1 MKVNKEEL
9 KKYLELSEPIFTTKF
24 APLLAP
30 YAKIIYL
37 VGLVIL
43 AISLLGAVVTLFSNF
58 AGAILT
64 VVAVIVEF
72 VLFRMFCEFLQ
83 SNGK

>member
-1 MKVNKEEL
+1 MNKEEL
-9 KKYLELSEPIFTTKF
+9 KKYLELGEPIFTEKY
-24 APLLAP
+24 APKLAP

-37 VGLVIL
+37 IGLVIL

-58 AGAILT
+58 AAAILT
-64 VVAVIVEF
+64 VIAVVVEF

-83 SNGK
+83 SHGK

>member
-9 KKYLELSEPIFTTKF
+9 KKYLELSEPIFTEKF
-24 APLLAP
+24 APKLAP

-58 AGAILT
+58 AAAVLT
-64 VVAVIVEF
+64 VIGVLVEF
-72 VLFRMFCEFLQ
+72 VLFRMFCEFLVTY
-83 SNGK
+83 KK